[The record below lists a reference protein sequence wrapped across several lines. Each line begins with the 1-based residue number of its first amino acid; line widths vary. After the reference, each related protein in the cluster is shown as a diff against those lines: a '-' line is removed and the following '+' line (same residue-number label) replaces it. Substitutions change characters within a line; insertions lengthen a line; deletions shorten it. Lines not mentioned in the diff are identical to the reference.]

1 MHQALGKSSIMRV
14 SCLFVILFSEKFAGI
29 GTMSDKEVRECFRK
43 IERHRI
49 TLKYRGK
56 EDDKS
61 IMLAFCKKKVG
72 REKGMVEGVDGG
84 KAKDG

>member
-1 MHQALGKSSIMRV
+1 
-14 SCLFVILFSEKFAGI
+14 
-29 GTMSDKEVRECFRK
+29 MSDKEIRECFRK